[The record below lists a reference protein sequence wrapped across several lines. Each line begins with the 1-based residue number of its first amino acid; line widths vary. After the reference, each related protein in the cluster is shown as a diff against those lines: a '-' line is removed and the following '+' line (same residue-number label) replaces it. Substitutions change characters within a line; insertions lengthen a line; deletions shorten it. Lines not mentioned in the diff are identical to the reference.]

1 MQKKNVYN
9 PISEEW
15 GFLFYEVFI
24 NMKIIIT
31 EQQSKQL
38 KRVVNENFKEISWED
53 IWFKLR
59 RLSQSFQFPDDVYSF
74 GGLDF
79 MASED
84 GESLDLM
91 DFYKD
96 PYVWR
101 DEYDE
106 GAEVLE
112 KYSDKLKNFVG
123 EFNLKYDYPFTLM
136 FKMGPKFNMKF
147 YTQD

>member
-1 MQKKNVYN
+1 
-9 PISEEW
+9 
-15 GFLFYEVFI
+15 
-24 NMKIIIT
+24 MKIIIT
-31 EQQSKQL
+31 GQQSKQL

-96 PYVWR
+96 
-101 DEYDE
+101 
-106 GAEVLE
+106 E
-112 KYSDKLKNFVG
+112 K
-123 EFNLKYDYPFTLM
+123 TLNRSM
-136 FKMGPKFNMKF
+136 
-147 YTQD
+147 D